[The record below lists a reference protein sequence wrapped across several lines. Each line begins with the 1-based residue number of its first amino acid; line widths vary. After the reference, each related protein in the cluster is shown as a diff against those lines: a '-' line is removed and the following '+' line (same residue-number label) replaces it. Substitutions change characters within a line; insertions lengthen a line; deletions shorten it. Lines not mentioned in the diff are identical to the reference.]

1 MAVDETET
9 NDMKTYSVINLA
21 VLTDQGTTIS
31 TQLWN
36 ATFADAVQTLRK
48 WMMPDEARFYGQ
60 PLVANIHTIYR
71 SSVHAS
77 GDAVQESKSHIVDL
91 RNGIL
96 DIMEA

>member
-1 MAVDETET
+1 
-9 NDMKTYSVINLA
+9 MKTYSVINLA

-31 TQLWN
+31 TQLWQ
-36 ATFADAVQTLRK
+36 ATFEDAVKTLRQ
-48 WMMPDEARFYGQ
+48 WLTPMEVQFHGQ

-71 SSVHAS
+71 SSVRAS
-77 GDAVQESKSHIVDL
+77 GDAVQESQSHIVDL